1 MTKGFLIDTELEMLR
16 HGKSTITSIPDLP
29 TALESASG
37 EEAFHQS
44 LCRHSEYLHLP
55 FVKHHGIWFN
65 WVLTKYPLP
74 NGNVTDFSYLV
85 TTSTSNTIVLVEIED
100 PAKKM
105 WVGTPMKPEKSNNF
119 VKAFEQV
126 QRWRADLREP
136 ENYSKLISG
145 FKAMMGKSGM
155 ALNSWDVKYVL
166 IYGRSSEN
174 NTDARKKMYADLQRE
189 EIELITFDNFVS
201 AKNNGITVR
210 RNIIK
215 VSHPGPTFSY
225 VYLNTEPKTE
235 LAFLNYG
242 KFMMGK
248 DVRELLITLGYDI
261 EAWEKGELLTANW
274 GKDLPSIYDNARL

>member
-16 HGKSTITSIPDLP
+16 HGKQTATSIPDLS
-29 TALESASG
+29 TALKSATG
-37 EEAFHQS
+37 EEAFHKS

-74 NGNVTDFSYLV
+74 SGNVTDFAYLV
-85 TTSTSNTIVLVEIED
+85 TTSASNTIVLVEIED

-105 WVGTPMKPEKSNNF
+105 WVGTPIKPEKSDAF

-136 ENYSKLISG
+136 ENYSKLISD
-145 FKAMMGKSGM
+145 FRAMMGLSGM
-155 ALNSWDVKYVL
+155 ALNSWDVKYAL

-174 NTDARKKMYADLQRE
+174 NTGARKKMYADLQRE
-189 EIELITFDNFVS
+189 GIELMTFDNLVS
-201 AKNNGITVR
+201 AKNSGITTR
-210 RNIIK
+210 RNIVK

-225 VYLNTEPKTE
+225 AYLNTEPKSE
-235 LAFLNYG
+235 LAYLNYG
-242 KFMMGK
+242 KFIMAK
-248 DVRELLITLGYDI
+248 DARELLIGLGYDI
-261 EAWEKGELLTANW
+261 EAWEEGKLLTANW
-274 GKDLPSIYDNARL
+274 GKDLPSIYDDV